1 MAENGQF
8 RNAFRGFNKQDVLQY
23 IDQLQATLILRAED
37 AHLRAQAAQNETAE
51 MAAQLSAQ
59 REAALEA
66 NAKVEEANAAAAKA
80 AEEAAQA
87 SARADEFRMQTEKL
101 MSLAQAYKNE
111 ILDLRETLAQVEQS
125 AVNEEELRA
134 ANDRVAELERENA
147 LLKTQNEQYASVV
160 GDIHRVMVKARVV
173 SASYFETAH
182 KNSVECLGQLDSF
195 LDDLKAQ
202 VASNMATSNTLH
214 EESGD
219 RIDDLFSSLK

>member
-23 IDQLQATLILRAED
+23 IDQLQATLILRAEEE
-37 AHLRAQAAQNETAE
+37 HLRAKAAQSETAE
-51 MAAQLSAQ
+51 RAAQLSAQ

-66 NAKVEEANAAAAKA
+66 TAKVEEATAAAAQA
-80 AEEAAQA
+80 SAEAAAA
-87 SARADEFRMQTEKL
+87 SARADEFRLQSEKL
-101 MSLAQAYKNE
+101 MNLAQAYKNE
-111 ILDLRETLAQVEQS
+111 LLELREKLAQVEQS

-147 LLKTQNEQYASVV
+147 LLKAQNEQYASVV

-182 KNSVECLGQLDSF
+182 KSSVECLGQLDCF
-195 LDDLKAQ
+195 LDSLKAQ
-202 VASNMATSNTLH
+202 VADNLMTSNTLH

-219 RIDDLFSSLK
+219 RIEDLFSALK